1 MTTAQLTYGF
11 IIIKWYRVG
20 FREKKKS
27 MGMIMDLAFKGMVE
41 VRSANIEIE
50 MHFRR
55 KLIST

>member
-20 FREKKKS
+20 FREKKS